1 MAGLAFLAVYICF
14 CLASILAQIPAL
26 ILAMTSVAAVVLMA
40 AHVAQAVCR
49 IGAGID
55 PDSAPE
61 AVSDGLMLDATHPAS
76 SPAQLASVAPLA
88 LMASDLAELAA
99 HLVSSASDVD
109 PPLLY

>member
-26 ILAMTSVAAVVLMA
+26 ILVMTSVAAVVLMA
-40 AHVAQAVCR
+40 AYVAQAVYR

-61 AVSDGLMLDATHPAS
+61 AVSDGLMFNVIYLAS

-88 LMASDLAELAA
+88 LMVSDLAELAA
-99 HLVSSASDVD
+99 YLVFSASDVD